1 MGPQAGPAPAE
12 APPPPAAFSGPRHA
26 ADMLFDPSAMAGA
39 REDLRV
45 EQGGATNYRVMVDQL
60 EARIH
65 DGQDGYLWDAQGWYG
80 GDLDKLWIKSE
91 GGGSFGEETEE
102 RSEEHTSE
110 LQSLMRI
117 SSAVFR
123 LNKKNTKSTRQTTDN
138 KYHLRS
144 LP

>member
-60 EARIH
+60 EARLH

-91 GGGSFGEETEE
+91 GGGSFGAETEGVE
-102 RSEEHTSE
+102 VPALWSEEERRVGQECVSTC
-110 LQSLMRI
+110 
-117 SSAVFR
+117 R
-123 LNKKNTKSTRQTTDN
+123 LSWWRYN
-138 KYHLRS
+138 
-144 LP
+144 